1 MLIVGISLQLIAGI
15 ILGLPHILGED
26 RFHIANERLRR
37 FLLFPSKGKH
47 RLRILIFGALIIPV
61 ATVLIATLL
70 LEGPAAL
77 TVVQWFEAVGGG
89 LLASLIAGVFYL
101 SLLRRLAQLI
111 SKTKDPKGL
120 PDDVYF
126 RTLLF
131 GNLILIPVFG
141 GLGWLSIWGSSALS
155 TANIGNVPEVV
166 ILIPTILL
174 VLLGALLVLS
184 ACISVVFVV
193 LAGIIK
199 LVSMMARPRRILW
212 IMVLSLYVLGG
223 AFLIASACQS

>member
-1 MLIVGISLQLIAGI
+1 MLIAGISLQLIAGF
-15 ILGLPHILGED
+15 ILGLQHIISKD
-26 RFHIANERLRR
+26 RFDNANEGLRR

-47 RLRILIFGALIIPV
+47 RLRILIFGALIIPL
-61 ATVLIATLL
+61 AAVLIAIYL
-70 LEGPAAL
+70 LEGPSAPTTL
-77 TVVQWFEAVGGG
+77 KWFEIVGGG
-89 LLASLIAGVFYL
+89 LAVSLIVGALYL
-101 SLLRRLAQLI
+101 SLLKRLAQLL
-111 SKTKDPKGL
+111 SKTKEPNDL

-131 GNLILIPVFG
+131 GNLILIPVLG
-141 GLGWLSIWGSSALS
+141 GLGWLSIWGISALS
-155 TANIGNVPEVV
+155 TANIENVLEVV

-174 VLLGALLVLS
+174 AFLGAFLVLS

-223 AFLIASACQS
+223 AFLIASACQF